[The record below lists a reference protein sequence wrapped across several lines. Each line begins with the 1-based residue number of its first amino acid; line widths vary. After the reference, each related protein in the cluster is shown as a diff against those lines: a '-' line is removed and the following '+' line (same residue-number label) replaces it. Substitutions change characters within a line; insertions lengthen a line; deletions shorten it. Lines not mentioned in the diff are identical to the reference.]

1 MLWQYPRRAQPAFA
15 GESIMKNNY
24 KRINIQ
30 IRGDQHAKIADA
42 GLSISGLLRDLLDD
56 HFSEHKIVLNVDRE
70 CRDLYDKIISNFGG
84 NDKEIEKYFM
94 RSLELYLK
102 DKITKGEAL
111 RKKIL
116 NNINES

>member
-1 MLWQYPRRAQPAFA
+1 M
-15 GESIMKNNY
+15 MKNNY

-30 IRGDQHAKIADA
+30 IREDQHTKIVDSE
-42 GLSISGLLRDLLDD
+42 LSISGLLRDLIDD
-56 HFSEHKIVLNVDRE
+56 HFSENRIVLNVDRE
-70 CRDLYDKIISNFGG
+70 CRDLYDNIISNFGG

-102 DKITKGEAL
+102 DKIAKGEAL

>member
-1 MLWQYPRRAQPAFA
+1 
-15 GESIMKNNY
+15 MKNNY